1 MNNKQEIN
9 FNELI
14 NKPEYLNYLETGK
27 YKILQEQKY
36 YIDIPWIIANRKAAP
51 LTIGQGLMFNCD
63 NDDTQDWI
71 EEWYEKNYVY
81 SKLYQNEL
89 ANSLYGCSVMHY

>member
-1 MNNKQEIN
+1 MNNEIN
-9 FNELI
+9 FKEL
-14 NKPEYLNYLETGK
+14 NKQPEYLNYLEKGK
-27 YKILQEQKY
+27 YPILPEQKY

-71 EEWYEKNYVY
+71 GRMIRK
-81 SKLYQNEL
+81 KLCL
-89 ANSLYGCSVMHY
+89 F